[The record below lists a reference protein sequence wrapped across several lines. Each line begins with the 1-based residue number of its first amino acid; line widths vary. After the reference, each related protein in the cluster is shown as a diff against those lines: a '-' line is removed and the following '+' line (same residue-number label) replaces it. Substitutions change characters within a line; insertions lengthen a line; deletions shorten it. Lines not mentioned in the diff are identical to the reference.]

1 MRAVVDTNV
10 LISGLFWGG
19 RPRRVTD
26 LAASG
31 RFQALTSVELLLE
44 LEVVL
49 TEDFGVPQEQV
60 DRSLRDVLSYAE
72 MIVPGEE
79 VSIPVRDAGDVKV
92 IACAI
97 AGGADCIVTGDQDL
111 LSLGDIHGISV
122 VPPAQF
128 RLERL

>member
-1 MRAVVDTNV
+1 MRVVVDTNV

-26 LAASG
+26 LAAAG

-44 LEVVL
+44 LEDVL
-49 TEDFGVPQEQV
+49 TEDYDVPQEQV
-60 DRSLRDVLSYAE
+60 DRVLRDVLSYAE

-79 VSIPVRDAGDVKV
+79 TSVPVRDADDVKV

-97 AGGADCIVTGDQDL
+97 AGGADCIVTADQDL
-111 LSLGDIHGISV
+111 LSLGNIRGISV
-122 VPPAQF
+122 VTPAQF
-128 RLERL
+128 LQERL

>member
-1 MRAVVDTNV
+1 MRVVVDTNV

-19 RPRRVTD
+19 RRRRVMD
-26 LAASG
+26 LAAAG

-44 LEVVL
+44 LEDVL

-60 DRSLRDVLSYAE
+60 DLVLRDVLSYAE

-79 VSIPVRDAGDVKV
+79 TGVAVRDADEVKV

-111 LSLGDIHGISV
+111 LSLGEVQGISV
-122 VPPAQF
+122 LAPAQF
-128 RLERL
+128 LQERL